1 MMSYRPTPFRRSLA
15 QAAAPGP
22 QTAPPAAA
30 PAAPAPAAAAAPAP
44 AAVATP
50 MYTEYTGVPGF
61 LETVAVLVAAGS
73 AAWVG
78 VRTGMKEKQNKT
90 LKAAGWIGG
99 VGSAVLGLLYLG
111 QKSGVGG
118 RVGLPAVRVT
128 T

>member
-1 MMSYRPTPFRRSLA
+1 MQSYRPTPFRRSLA
-15 QAAAPGP
+15 QQAAP
-22 QTAPPAAA
+22 APTPSTPAPAAA
-30 PAAPAPAAAAAPAP
+30 PAAAPTPAPAQVVVP
-44 AAVATP
+44 
-50 MYTEYTGVPGF
+50 YTEYSGVPGF
-61 LETVAVLVAAGS
+61 LETVAVLAASGA

-111 QKSGVGG
+111 QKSGMGAK
-118 RVGLPAVRVT
+118 VGLPAVRVT